1 MNESMQSGLRI
12 SRRSAL
18 LSATVL
24 CTPGAA
30 RAAAKTTQNLFHNAR
45 STNRNVVHY
54 DVALTGSG
62 QLDRNEPLLAYW
74 VMHEK
79 GGRREGLTWLERQ
92 LAYGFSI
99 VSEVRTEGFRLRL
112 DAYPERELRV
122 QRASSGRYRAELTVA
137 GERAALT
144 RIFVATDET
153 GITPSVR
160 YVDVE
165 GVNVTTGRR
174 VAERVR
180 R

>member
-1 MNESMQSGLRI
+1 MQSGLRI
-12 SRRSAL
+12 SRRGAL
-18 LSATVL
+18 LSAVALGT
-24 CTPGAA
+24 ARSA
-30 RAAAKTTQNLFHNAR
+30 RAAAKTQNLFHIAR

-54 DVALTGSG
+54 DVALTSSG
-62 QLDRNEPLLAYW
+62 QLNRDEPLLAYW

-79 GGRREGLTWLERQ
+79 GGSREGLTWLERQ
-92 LAYGFSI
+92 LAYGFRI
-99 VSEVRTEGFRLRL
+99 VSEVRAEGFRLRL

-122 QRASSGRYRAELTVA
+122 QRASSGRYRAELSVA

-165 GVNVTTGRR
+165 GVNVANGRR